1 MSNLPALV
9 LSREAERLGS
19 ARLLRQQYAAGKFE
33 RVAPGVYMEREQ
45 WAVLDADGR
54 YRALVRAAA
63 LRSARGSQF
72 SHDSAAAMFRL
83 PSIGPWPSR
92 VHELVAPAPGG
103 TSRRGILRHGLGVDP
118 NPTEIDNVV
127 VTSLPRTLIDVA
139 CTSPLV
145 RAVAM
150 IDQALRPTRKGEPG
164 WSLGV
169 PIIEKPALVAL
180 MDTLEPY
187 RGLVAA
193 RRAVDFANGGSGSP
207 AESFGRVQFHAL
219 KLPPPELQVPFF
231 DDDGLIGY
239 ADYYWREIDL
249 IGEVD
254 GRSKYGAD
262 RHFQRDI
269 SVEQLVRREKL
280 REDRLRRVAKAFVRL
295 DWDTIA
301 DRRALARRMATHG
314 LRAR

>member
-9 LSREAERLGS
+9 LSREADRLGS
-19 ARLLRQQYAAGKFE
+19 ARLLRQQYADGKFV
-33 RVAPGVYMEREQ
+33 RVASGVYMEREE
-45 WAVLDADGR
+45 WAMLDADER

-63 LRSARGSQF
+63 LRSAPGSQF

-83 PSIGPWPSR
+83 PSIGPWPAR
-92 VHELVAPAPGG
+92 VHELVGPAAGG
-103 TSRRGILRHGLGVDP
+103 TSRRGILRHGLGTDPRATEVDGV
-118 NPTEIDNVV
+118 T
-127 VTSLPRTLIDVA
+127 VTSLERTLIDVA
-139 CTSPLV
+139 CTTPLV

-150 IDQALRPTRKGEPG
+150 IDQALRPAREGEPR
-164 WSLGV
+164 WALGFPLV
-169 PIIEKPALVAL
+169 DKPALDTL

-187 RGLVAA
+187 RGLVSA
-193 RRAVDFANGGSGSP
+193 RRAVDFANGGAGSP

-231 DDDGLIGY
+231 DDNGLIGY
-239 ADYYWREIDL
+239 ADFYWRQLDL

-254 GRSKYGAD
+254 GRSKYGGH

-269 SVEQLVRREKL
+269 SVEQLVWQEKQ
-280 REDRLRRVAKAFVRL
+280 REDRLRRVVKSFVRL

-301 DRRALARRMATHG
+301 DRRALAMRMAAQG
-314 LRAR
+314 LRSE